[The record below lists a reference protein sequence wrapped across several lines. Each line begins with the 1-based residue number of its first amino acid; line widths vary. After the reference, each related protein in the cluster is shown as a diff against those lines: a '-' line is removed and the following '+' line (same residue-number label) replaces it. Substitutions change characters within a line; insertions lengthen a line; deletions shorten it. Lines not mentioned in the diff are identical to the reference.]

1 MSAYDQHANTGGDQQ
16 AEPVCSTRFVLRKEQ
31 DDEENDKEEEAVQG
45 PLSQDGQG
53 RATHQ
58 RRERSLGRLQE
69 GSNPAQSDDARLQ
82 ERVAQFE
89 IVLWLVL

>member
-16 AEPVCSTRFVLRKEQ
+16 AELVCSTRFVLRKEQ
-31 DDEENDKEEEAVQG
+31 DAEENDREEEAVQG

-58 RRERSLGRLQE
+58 RCIWKMGRLQE
-69 GSNPAQSDDARLQ
+69 GSDPAQGDDARLQ
-82 ERVAQFE
+82 G
-89 IVLWLVL
+89 